1 MQLIS
6 TNSMTVLDTYMPI
19 DFIPVS
25 PPVIHNNSV
34 YGLGTFMS
42 SVAPPPHQ
50 SMWMDGAFAVEIN
63 QSGAKVI
70 DYLDSNLKK
79 Q

>member
-1 MQLIS
+1 
-6 TNSMTVLDTYMPI
+6 MPI

-42 SVAPPPHQ
+42 SVAPPPNQ
-50 SMWMDGAFAVEIN
+50 SMWMDGAFAIEIN
-63 QSGAKVI
+63 
-70 DYLDSNLKK
+70 
-79 Q
+79 